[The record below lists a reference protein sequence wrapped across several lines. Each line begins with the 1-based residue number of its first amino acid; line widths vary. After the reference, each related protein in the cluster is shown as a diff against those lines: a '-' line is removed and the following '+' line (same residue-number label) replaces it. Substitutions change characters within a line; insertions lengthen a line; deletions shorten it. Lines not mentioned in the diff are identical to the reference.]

1 MRTGDPDWLDL
12 TIDLTIDDHAQAA
25 SFNVRATDAYRLAL
39 SSAVPFLG
47 AIRTAPVV
55 LLLTHPALDA
65 LATPADYAFQRP
77 DWPLGALHPDAPP
90 GLGAWWKNRLAAL
103 VDLFGAQHVAN
114 SVAATFLTPWCSE
127 AFEARLRLPSRPRM
141 LALAASAAARDALV
155 LILRGGDLWTEH
167 PEIAGL
173 PPTRR
178 FYPRTWR
185 TTRIDRDNL
194 GDDAW
199 TTVCKRI
206 GVHAWL

>member
-1 MRTGDPDWLDL
+1 
-12 TIDLTIDDHAQAA
+12 
-25 SFNVRATDAYRLAL
+25 
-39 SSAVPFLG
+39 VPFLG

-65 LATPADYAFQRP
+65 LATPADYAFHRA
-77 DWPLGALHPDAPP
+77 DWPLAALHPDAPP
-90 GLGAWWKNRLAAL
+90 GLGGWWKNRLAAL
-103 VDLFGAQHVAN
+103 VELFGAQHVAN
-114 SVAATFLTPWCSE
+114 SVAVTFLTPWCSE

-141 LALAASAAARDALV
+141 LALGASAAARDALV

-167 PEIAGL
+167 PDIASL

-185 TTRIDRDNL
+185 TTRLDRDNL